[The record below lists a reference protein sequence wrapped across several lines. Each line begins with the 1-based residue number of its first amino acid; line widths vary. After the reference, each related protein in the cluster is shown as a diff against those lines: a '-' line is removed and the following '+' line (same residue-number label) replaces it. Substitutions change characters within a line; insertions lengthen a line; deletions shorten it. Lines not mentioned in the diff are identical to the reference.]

1 MIRLRENIDLKEM
14 TTFGITAICGRL
26 IEFSEPEIDLPE
38 LDRRGLL
45 DKAIILGGGSNML
58 FTGADKNLC
67 VIHPIAN
74 SIETTIE
81 DNETV
86 KVSADAGVIL
96 DNLCQLTTDNGW
108 WGLENLSGIPG
119 HLGGAAVQNVGAYGA
134 EIKDVIESVVCY
146 STARHTF
153 IEISVDECA
162 YGYRDSIFKHQP
174 DGEKL
179 IVCKIN
185 LRLSIKPNPR
195 LGYQGL
201 RNALIREFNILDETN
216 SNDTQLIQRLQTSSP
231 TIIRETV
238 IKLRESKLPN
248 PDKTGSAGSFFKNP
262 VINSCDYNRLQS
274 LWATMTDN
282 NSSLVPGHE
291 LPNNQIKLSAAWL
304 IDNAGCKPLTVGGAA
319 LWQTQPLVL
328 VNATGNATGED
339 VINLEHVIIKRVE
352 TIFGITLSPEVIHI

>member
-45 DKAIILGGGSNML
+45 ENAIILGGGSNML
-58 FTGADKNLC
+58 FTGAHQDLC
-67 VIHPIAN
+67 VIHPITD

-81 DNETV
+81 DDETV

-119 HLGGAAVQNVGAYGA
+119 HIGGAAVQNVGAYGA

-146 STARHTF
+146 SMKTHTF
-153 IEISVDECA
+153 IEVSLEECE

-174 DGEKL
+174 NDKKL
-179 IVCKIN
+179 IVCKVN
-185 LRLSIKPNPR
+185 LRLTIKPNPR

-201 RNALIREFNILDETN
+201 RNALIKEFNLLDETAH
-216 SNDTQLIQRLQTSSP
+216 NDTRLIQRLQTSSP

-238 IKLRESKLPN
+238 IKLRDSKLPN
-248 PDKTGSAGSFFKNP
+248 PENTGSAGSFFKNP
-262 VINSCDYNRLQS
+262 VINNKDYQQLLSR
-274 LWATMTDN
+274 WAKMADN
-282 NSSLVPGHE
+282 DNTIVPGHE
-291 LPNNQIKLSAAWL
+291 LPDNQIKLSAAWL
-304 IDNAGCKPLTVGGAA
+304 IDNAGCKPLTIGGAA

-339 VINLEHVIIKRVE
+339 VVNLEHAIIKRVE
-352 TIFGITLSPEVIHI
+352 TTFGISLCPEVIHI